1 MSSVRRDPSLL
12 LLVLGG
18 FAAGATLFQFGWF

>member
-1 MSSVRRDPSLL
+1 MLSIRRDPSPL

-18 FAAGATLFQFGWF
+18 FALGAAMFQFGWF